1 MEPIDVYLMYC
12 AMKAHFGKGDYDFV
26 TYKGKT
32 RIKRDTFYKR
42 KDRSFFVRVS
52 RKYKTEQE
60 IQNYFVSNFIKDK
73 KGYIANFND
82 ENYESW
88 KLKRQGFFDLF
99 DVEMKPLVEAFED
112 LFTVTNGQH
121 PKLMREFLGG
131 RVSLETIIIL
141 DELVNFG
148 PDWNKQ
154 LEDDIIW
161 IDLRNL
167 MNNYKRFLTIDQEQ
181 YKIRLLK
188 LIEES
193 TLMDRVEGFFEARCR
208 ELENQVKAMQFD
220 NAELSGKI

>member
-42 KDRSFFVRVS
+42 KDRSFFVRLA
-52 RKYKTEQE
+52 RKYQTELE
-60 IQNYFVSNFIKDK
+60 IQNYFVANFIKDK

-88 KLKRQGFFDLF
+88 KLKRQGFFEMF

-148 PDWNKQ
+148 PDWDKQ

-181 YKIRLLK
+181 YKIKLLQI
-188 LIEES
+188 IEES
-193 TLMDRVEGFFEARCR
+193 T
-208 ELENQVKAMQFD
+208 D
-220 NAELSGKI
+220 NG

>member
-42 KDRSFFVRVS
+42 KDRSFFVKLS

-88 KLKRQGFFDLF
+88 KLKRQGFFDMF
-99 DVEMKPLVEAFED
+99 EVEMKPLVEAFED

-131 RVSLETIIIL
+131 RVSLETLIIL
-141 DELVNFG
+141 DELVTFG
-148 PDWNKQ
+148 PDWNTQ

-161 IDLRNL
+161 IDLDNL
-167 MNNYKRFLTIDQEQ
+167 MNNYERFLTIDQEQ

-193 TLMDRVEGFFEARCR
+193 
-208 ELENQVKAMQFD
+208 
-220 NAELSGKI
+220 S

>member
-12 AMKAHFGKGDYDFV
+12 AMKAHFGKSDYDFV

-42 KDRSFFVRVS
+42 KDRSFFVRLS
-52 RKYKTEQE
+52 RKYKTEEQ
-60 IQNYFVSNFIKDK
+60 IKNYFVANFIRDK

-82 ENYESW
+82 ENFNSW

-99 DVEMKPLVEAFED
+99 EVEMKPLVEAFED
-112 LFTVTNGQH
+112 LFRVTNGQH

-131 RVSLETIIIL
+131 RVSLETVIIL

-148 PDWNKQ
+148 PDWNKS
-154 LEDDIIW
+154 LEDDIVW

-167 MNNYKRFLTIDQEQ
+167 MNNYKRFLTINQEQ

-193 TLMDRVEGFFEARCR
+193 
-208 ELENQVKAMQFD
+208 
-220 NAELSGKI
+220 S

>member
-26 TYKGKT
+26 TYRGKT

-42 KDRSFFVRVS
+42 KDRSFFVRLA

-60 IQNYFVSNFIKDK
+60 ITNYLVSNFIRDK

-99 DVEMKPLVEAFED
+99 EVEMKPLVDAFED

-121 PKLMREFLGG
+121 PKLMKEFLGG
-131 RVSLETIIIL
+131 RVSLETVIIL

-148 PDWNKQ
+148 PDWDKS
-154 LEDDIIW
+154 LKDDIIW
-161 IDLRNL
+161 IDLNNL
-167 MNNYKRFLTIDQEQ
+167 MNNYERFLTIDQEQ

-193 TLMDRVEGFFEARCR
+193 
-208 ELENQVKAMQFD
+208 
-220 NAELSGKI
+220 S

>member
-99 DVEMKPLVEAFED
+99 DVEMKPLVDAFED

-148 PDWNKQ
+148 PDWDKQ

-193 TLMDRVEGFFEARCR
+193 
-208 ELENQVKAMQFD
+208 
-220 NAELSGKI
+220 S

>member
-32 RIKRDTFYKR
+32 RIKRDTFYRR

-193 TLMDRVEGFFEARCR
+193 
-208 ELENQVKAMQFD
+208 
-220 NAELSGKI
+220 S

>member
-26 TYKGKT
+26 TYRGKT

-42 KDRSFFVRVS
+42 KDRSFFVRLS

-60 IQNYFVSNFIKDK
+60 ITNYFVSNFIKDK

-99 DVEMKPLVEAFED
+99 EVEMKPLVDAFED

-148 PDWNKQ
+148 PDWDKA

-161 IDLRNL
+161 NDLNNLID
-167 MNNYKRFLTIDQEQ
+167 NYERFLTIDQEQ

-193 TLMDRVEGFFEARCR
+193 
-208 ELENQVKAMQFD
+208 
-220 NAELSGKI
+220 S

>member
-1 MEPIDVYLMYC
+1 MEPIDIYLMYC
-12 AMKAHFGKGDYDFV
+12 AMKAHFGKSDYDFV

-42 KDRSFFVRVS
+42 KDRSFFVRLS
-52 RKYKTEQE
+52 RKYKTELE
-60 IQNYFVSNFIKDK
+60 IQNYFVANFIKDK
-73 KGYIANFND
+73 KGYIANFSD

-88 KLKRQGFFDLF
+88 KLKRQGFFEQF
-99 DVEMKPLVEAFED
+99 EVEMKPLVEAFED
-112 LFTVTNGQH
+112 LFIVINGQH

-131 RVSLETIIIL
+131 RVSLETVIIL
-141 DELVNFG
+141 DELVNFD
-148 PDWNKQ
+148 PAWNRE

-167 MNNYKRFLTIDQEQ
+167 MDNYERFLTIDQEQ

-193 TLMDRVEGFFEARCR
+193 
-208 ELENQVKAMQFD
+208 
-220 NAELSGKI
+220 S

>member
-12 AMKAHFGKGDYDFV
+12 AMKAHFGRGNYDFV

-42 KDRSFFVRVS
+42 KDRSFFVKLS

-60 IQNYFVSNFIKDK
+60 IQNYFVANFIKDK

-82 ENYESW
+82 ENYESR
-88 KLKRQGFFDLF
+88 KLKRQGFFDMF
-99 DVEMKPLVEAFED
+99 EVEMKPLVEAFED
-112 LFTVTNGQH
+112 LFVVNNGQH

-131 RVSLETIIIL
+131 RVSLETLIIL

-148 PDWNKQ
+148 PDWDRA

-161 IDLRNL
+161 IDLNNL
-167 MNNYKRFLTIDQEQ
+167 IDNYERFLTIDQEQ

-193 TLMDRVEGFFEARCR
+193 
-208 ELENQVKAMQFD
+208 
-220 NAELSGKI
+220 S

>member
-12 AMKAHFGKGDYDFV
+12 AMKAHFGKSDYDFV
-26 TYKGKT
+26 TYRGKT

-42 KDRSFFVRVS
+42 KDRSFFVRLA

-60 IQNYFVSNFIKDK
+60 ITNYLVSNFIRDK

-99 DVEMKPLVEAFED
+99 EVEMKPLVEAFED
-112 LFTVTNGQH
+112 LFTVKNGQH
-121 PKLMREFLGG
+121 PKLMKEFLGG
-131 RVSLETIIIL
+131 RVSLETTIIL
-141 DELVNFG
+141 DELVSYSQS
-148 PDWNKQ
+148 WNKQ

-181 YKIRLLK
+181 YKIKLLK

-193 TLMDRVEGFFEARCR
+193 
-208 ELENQVKAMQFD
+208 
-220 NAELSGKI
+220 S

>member
-12 AMKAHFGKGDYDFV
+12 AMKAHFGKSDYDFV

-42 KDRSFFVRVS
+42 KDRSFFVRLA

-60 IQNYFVSNFIKDK
+60 IQNYFVSNFIKNK

-99 DVEMKPLVEAFED
+99 EVEMKPLVDAFED
-112 LFTVTNGQH
+112 LFVVENGQH
-121 PKLMREFLGG
+121 PKLMKEFLGG
-131 RVSLETIIIL
+131 RVSLETVIVL
-141 DELVNFG
+141 DELVNFD
-148 PDWNKQ
+148 PNWNKE

-167 MNNYKRFLTIDQEQ
+167 MNNYERFLTIDQEQ

-193 TLMDRVEGFFEARCR
+193 
-208 ELENQVKAMQFD
+208 N
-220 NAELSGKI
+220 

>member
-12 AMKAHFGKGDYDFV
+12 AMKAHFGKSDYDFV

-42 KDRSFFVRVS
+42 KDRSFFVRLA

-60 IQNYFVSNFIKDK
+60 IQNYFVANFIRDK

-99 DVEMKPLVEAFED
+99 EVEMKPLVEAFED

-121 PKLMREFLGG
+121 PKLMKEFLGG

-141 DELVNFG
+141 DELVGYG
-148 PDWNKQ
+148 PQWDTE
-154 LEDDIIW
+154 LRDDIIW
-161 IDLRNL
+161 IDLNNL
-167 MNNYKRFLTIDQEQ
+167 MNNYERFLTIDQEQ

-193 TLMDRVEGFFEARCR
+193 
-208 ELENQVKAMQFD
+208 
-220 NAELSGKI
+220 S

>member
-12 AMKAHFGKGDYDFV
+12 AMKAHFGKSDYDFV

-42 KDRSFFVRVS
+42 KDRSFFVKLA

-60 IQNYFVSNFIKDK
+60 IQNYFVSNFIRDK

-99 DVEMKPLVEAFED
+99 EVEMKPLVEAFED

-121 PKLMREFLGG
+121 PKLMKEFLGG
-131 RVSLETIIIL
+131 RVSLETTIIL
-141 DELVNFG
+141 DELVG
-148 PDWNKQ
+148 YSQSWNKQ

-181 YKIRLLK
+181 YKIK
-188 LIEES
+188 LIQVIEES
-193 TLMDRVEGFFEARCR
+193 
-208 ELENQVKAMQFD
+208 
-220 NAELSGKI
+220 S

>member
-12 AMKAHFGKGDYDFV
+12 AMKAHFGKSDYDFV
-26 TYKGKT
+26 TYRGKT

-52 RKYKTEQE
+52 RKYKTEEE
-60 IQNYFVSNFIKDK
+60 IKNYFVSNFIKDK

-82 ENYESW
+82 ENYQSW
-88 KLKRQGFFDLF
+88 KLKRKGFFDIF
-99 DVEMKPLVEAFED
+99 EVEMKPLVDAFED
-112 LFTVTNGQH
+112 LFMVTNGQH
-121 PKLMREFLGG
+121 PKLMFLGG

-141 DELVNFG
+141 DELVNFSLSL
-148 PDWNKQ
+148 DWNKQ

-161 IDLRNL
+161 IDLKNL

-193 TLMDRVEGFFEARCR
+193 
-208 ELENQVKAMQFD
+208 
-220 NAELSGKI
+220 S

>member
-1 MEPIDVYLMYC
+1 MKPIDVYLMYC
-12 AMKAHFGKGDYDFV
+12 AMKAHFGKGNYDFV

-42 KDRSFFVRVS
+42 KDRSFFVKLS

-60 IQNYFVSNFIKDK
+60 IQNYFVANFIKDK
-73 KGYIANFND
+73 KGYIANFSD

-99 DVEMKPLVEAFED
+99 EVEMKPLVEAFED
-112 LFTVTNGQH
+112 LFVVNNGQH
-121 PKLMREFLGG
+121 PKLMKEFLGG
-131 RVSLETIIIL
+131 RVSLETVIIL

-148 PDWNKQ
+148 PDWDRA

-161 IDLRNL
+161 NDLNNLID
-167 MNNYKRFLTIDQEQ
+167 NYERFLTIDQEQ

-193 TLMDRVEGFFEARCR
+193 
-208 ELENQVKAMQFD
+208 
-220 NAELSGKI
+220 S

>member
-1 MEPIDVYLMYC
+1 
-12 AMKAHFGKGDYDFV
+12 MKAHFGKSDYDFV

-42 KDRSFFVRVS
+42 KDRSFFVRLS
-52 RKYKTEQE
+52 RKYKTELE
-60 IQNYFVSNFIKDK
+60 IQNYFVANFIKDK
-73 KGYIANFND
+73 KGYIANFSD

-88 KLKRQGFFDLF
+88 KLKRQGFFEQF
-99 DVEMKPLVEAFED
+99 EVEMKPLVEAFED
-112 LFTVTNGQH
+112 LFIVINGQH

-131 RVSLETIIIL
+131 RVSLETVIIL
-141 DELVNFG
+141 DELVNFD
-148 PDWNKQ
+148 PAWNRE

-167 MNNYKRFLTIDQEQ
+167 MDNYERFLTIDQEQ

-193 TLMDRVEGFFEARCR
+193 
-208 ELENQVKAMQFD
+208 
-220 NAELSGKI
+220 S

>member
-12 AMKAHFGKGDYDFV
+12 AMKAHFGKSDYDFV

-42 KDRSFFVRVS
+42 KDRSFFVRLV

-60 IQNYFVSNFIKDK
+60 IQNYFVANFIKDK
-73 KGYIANFND
+73 KGYIANFSN

-99 DVEMKPLVEAFED
+99 EVEMKPLVEAFED

-121 PKLMREFLGG
+121 PKLMKEFLGG
-131 RVSLETIIIL
+131 RVSLETVIIL

-148 PDWNKQ
+148 PDWDKS
-154 LEDDIIW
+154 LKDDIIW
-161 IDLRNL
+161 IDLNNL
-167 MNNYKRFLTIDQEQ
+167 MNNYERFLTIDQEQ

-193 TLMDRVEGFFEARCR
+193 
-208 ELENQVKAMQFD
+208 
-220 NAELSGKI
+220 S

>member
-42 KDRSFFVRVS
+42 KDRSFFVKLS

-88 KLKRQGFFDLF
+88 KLKRQGFFDMF
-99 DVEMKPLVEAFED
+99 EVEMKPLVEAFED

-131 RVSLETIIIL
+131 RVSLETVIIL

-148 PDWNKQ
+148 PDWDRALK
-154 LEDDIIW
+154 DDIIW
-161 IDLRNL
+161 NDLNNLID
-167 MNNYKRFLTIDQEQ
+167 NYERFLTIDQEQ

-193 TLMDRVEGFFEARCR
+193 
-208 ELENQVKAMQFD
+208 
-220 NAELSGKI
+220 S